1 MRCRLKLVAGAAPGA
16 RLIARS
22 HLLPACGSFWSEILA
37 RGSTVTRAIGQG
49 PSERKE
55 LARAFG
61 DRLRA
66 LRTRRGLSP
75 EEFAIRYGVE
85 DVSALELGRR
95 EPRLSDVLALCDGMK
110 VTPNV
115 LLRSFYTRQRA
126 PRVVGGAAS
135 KDRERAAVS

>member
-16 RLIARS
+16 LLIARS
-22 HLLPACGSFWSEILA
+22 HLLAAYGSLWGEILA

-49 PSERKE
+49 SSERKE

-61 DRLRA
+61 DRLRT

-75 EEFAIRYGVE
+75 EEFASRYNVD

-95 EPRLSDVLALCDGMK
+95 EPGLSDILALCDGMK

-115 LLRSFYTRQRA
+115 LLRSFYVRQRA
-126 PRVVGGAAS
+126 PRVARGADS
-135 KDRERAAVS
+135 KDRDRSAVG